1 MTSASTPLNIEFN
14 AIITR
19 EKNSGWSCA
28 ILPDSG
34 TAFGTRKPVKVS
46 GTVDDVAFDATMLP
60 IGDGTHM
67 VPLKAALRKAIGKQQ
82 GESVTIHLHQ
92 RHG

>member
-1 MTSASTPLNIEFN
+1 MTPASMPLNIEFD
-14 AIITR
+14 AIIAR

-28 ILPDSG
+28 ILPGSG
-34 TAFGTRKPVKVS
+34 IAFGTRKPVKVA

-67 VPLKAALRKAIGKQQ
+67 VPLEAALRKAIGKQE
-82 GESVTIHLHQ
+82 GDSVTIRLHQ
-92 RHG
+92 RHS